1 MLTQCS
7 YVMDLVTS
15 QKRYQHEKR
24 NQMKTY
30 SEALL
35 ELEEHERKVEEY
47 RNASVYRTGNKSHLP
62 SPDPDGIGSC
72 GCKVCERTYLNI
84 KEANS
89 KIKPPSPLQFDAELI
104 AQKAV
109 NLLIQKHEDY
119 GPSNISDAPGGAL
132 NGLSVRLHDKIAR
145 LNNLLSNNKEPQNE
159 SIQDTFIDI
168 LNYALIALLV
178 IDGKWD
184 TTK

>member
-1 MLTQCS
+1 M
-7 YVMDLVTS
+7 TS
-15 QKRYQHEKR
+15 RDTSDIKE
-24 NQMKTY
+24 N
-30 SEALL
+30 ELI
-35 ELEEHERKVEEY
+35 ELEEYEKTLKEYNNARLQRK
-47 RNASVYRTGNKSHLP
+47 GNQSHLP
-62 SPDPDGIGSC
+62 SPDQHGFSSC
-72 GCKVCERTYLNI
+72 RCQVCKRTYSNI
-84 KEANS
+84 EETNS
-89 KIKPPSPLQFDAELI
+89 KIKPPLEFEAAII
-104 AQKAV
+104 ARKAID
-109 NLLIQKHEDY
+109 LLVQKHHDY
-119 GPSNISDAPGGAL
+119 GPANISDAPGGAL